1 MNPDH
6 LEESTPAKQ
15 FKQGDRW
22 IIFYTDGSTFCSSD
36 GTPWQA
42 PRRDV
47 QCVASS
53 KDEKDSDFYLIQQ
66 IDYFYYEPNHGGWN
80 DCTDLFSLHDHLLR
94 ADYPLVIFGRMLSDA
109 QWKETFR
116 AVKKF
121 CEDNRQ
127 YLLGLTDD
135 RPQKTY
141 L

>member
-1 MNPDH
+1 MSISFSVIPLLITRRKRSEAPSGAIAALFKLLLPSNSNN
-6 LEESTPAKQ
+6 EEL
-15 FKQGDRW
+15 
-22 IIFYTDGSTFCSSD
+22 IIS
-36 GTPWQA
+36 A
-42 PRRDV
+42 R
-47 QCVASS
+47 